1 MFLSKGLTMPGFR
14 SMVGRAYPIAVTG
27 SMPASYRMHYQV
39 ALCYFCHNLDGL
51 CQGPIVHSEMLH
63 GIQMEAHSNT
73 TVIHDRN
80 QVSD

>member
-1 MFLSKGLTMPGFR
+1 MKGGYSGSVRF
-14 SMVGRAYPIAVTG
+14 PIAIAG
-27 SMPASYRMHYQV
+27 SMPISYRMHYQV

-51 CQGPIVHSEMLH
+51 CQGPVIHSKMLH

-73 TVIHDRN
+73 TVIHDGN